1 MTHVERIKAI
11 ALEEHFA
18 TPSFFEGPGKWLR
31 GRGSGTPG
39 RSTRQIDQLL
49 DVGDGRIAAMNEA
62 GVDMQ
67 VLSLNSP
74 GVEQLD
80 AGEAI
85 RIARDANDYLSEA
98 VRCHPR
104 RFAGFAA
111 LPMPSP
117 ADAADELE
125 RAVRKLGLSGAAIN
139 GHVAGCYLD
148 DRTFWPVLE
157 RAEALGVPLYI
168 HPTPPPQKVVE
179 ASYLG
184 SYSEEVAYTLS
195 TSGWGWHIETAL
207 YILRMILGGA
217 FDEYPKLQVI
227 IGHLGEALPFMLQ
240 RIDRNLPREAT
251 KLDRS
256 MAEYLRGNVHYT
268 FSGFNFTPAFLDLLM
283 EVGVD
288 RIMFSVDYPY
298 GSMVAARAFLDG
310 IPVSTADREKIAHGN
325 AERLMSLHL

>member
-1 MTHVERIKAI
+1 LERIKAI
-11 ALEEHFA
+11 ALEEHFV
-18 TPSFFEGPGKWLR
+18 TPLFMEGPGKWLR
-31 GRGSGTPG
+31 GRGSGASV
-39 RSTRQIDQLL
+39 RSPSQVDQLL
-49 DVGDGRIAAMNEA
+49 DVGEGRIAAMDEA

-80 AGEAI
+80 AGEAM
-85 RIARDANDYLSEA
+85 RTARDANEHLSEA

-111 LPMPSP
+111 IPMPSP

-125 RAVRKLGLSGAAIN
+125 RAVKELGLSGAAIN
-139 GHVAGCYLD
+139 GHISGRYLD
-148 DRTFWPVLE
+148 DRAFWPLLE

-168 HPTPPPQKVVE
+168 HPTVPPQKVVE
-179 ASYLG
+179 ASYSG
-184 SYSEEVAYTLS
+184 FYSEEVAYTLS

-207 YILRMILGGA
+207 YVLRMILGGA

-240 RIDRNLPREAT
+240 RIDRNLPREVT
-251 KLDRS
+251 KLNRS

-268 FSGFNFTPAFLDLLM
+268 FSGFNFTPTFLDLLM

-298 GSMVAARAFLDG
+298 GSMAAGRAFLDG

>member
-1 MTHVERIKAI
+1 MVVERIKAI

-18 TPSFFEGPGKWLR
+18 TPSFIEGPGKWLR
-31 GRGSGTPG
+31 GRGSGAPA
-39 RSTRQIDQLL
+39 RSTRQIEQLL
-49 DVGDGRIAAMNEA
+49 DVGEGRIAAMDEA

-85 RIARDANDYLSEA
+85 KLARDANDYLA
-98 VRCHPR
+98 KAIKLYPK

-117 ADAADELE
+117 KDAADELE
-125 RAVRKLGLSGAAIN
+125 RAIKKLGLSGAAIN
-139 GHVAGCYLD
+139 GHVAGRYLD
-148 DRTFWPVLE
+148 DRAFWPVLE

-179 ASYLG
+179 ASYRG
-184 SYSEEVAYTLS
+184 SYPEEVAYTLS

-207 YILRMILGGA
+207 YVLRMILGGA

-283 EVGVD
+283 EVGAD

-298 GSMVAARAFLDG
+298 GSMAAARTFLDG
-310 IPVSTADREKIAHGN
+310 IPVSTSDREKIAHGN
-325 AERLMSLHL
+325 AERLMGLHL

>member
-1 MTHVERIKAI
+1 MARVERIKAI
-11 ALEEHFA
+11 ALEEHFV
-18 TPSFFEGPGKWLR
+18 TTSFMEGPGRWLR
-31 GRGSGTPG
+31 GRGSGAQA
-39 RSTRQIDQLL
+39 RSARQVDQLL
-49 DVGDGRIAAMNEA
+49 DLGEGRIAAMDEA

-74 GVEQLD
+74 GVEQLE
-80 AGEAI
+80 AEEAI
-85 RIARDANDYLSEA
+85 RIARDANECLSEA
-98 VRCHPR
+98 VQHHPR
-104 RFAGFAA
+104 RFAGFAT

-139 GHVAGCYLD
+139 GHVAGRYLD
-148 DRTFWPVLE
+148 DRSFWPILE

-179 ASYLG
+179 ASYIG

-207 YILRMILGGA
+207 YVLRMILGGA

-240 RIDRNLPREAT
+240 RIDKNLPREAT
-251 KLDRS
+251 KLNRS

-268 FSGFNFTPAFLDLLM
+268 FSGFNFTPAFVDLLF
-283 EVGVD
+283 EVGAD

-298 GSMVAARAFLDG
+298 GSMVKARVFLDG

-325 AERLMSLHL
+325 AERLMSLHI